1 MFESRPLRHYS
12 YKTLCFTAV
21 SAKHNV
27 SSDARAG
34 TKERLFWVVSLRQL
48 RIGQIN
54 TANSL
59 KDACRKIN

>member
-1 MFESRPLRHYS
+1 
-12 YKTLCFTAV
+12 
-21 SAKHNV
+21 
-27 SSDARAG
+27 
-34 TKERLFWVVSLRQL
+34 VVSLRQL